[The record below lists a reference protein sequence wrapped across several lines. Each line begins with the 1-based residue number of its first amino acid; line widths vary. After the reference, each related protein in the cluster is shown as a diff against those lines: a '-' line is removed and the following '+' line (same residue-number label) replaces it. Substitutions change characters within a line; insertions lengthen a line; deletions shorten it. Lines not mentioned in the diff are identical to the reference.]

1 MFIAL
6 LVLTAIS
13 LLALIAGTAWWL
25 ASSGETRRRRGAE
38 VGVDI
43 MGGLDAGEG
52 AGGNL
57 LEQPVFKG
65 KAAAVEREASISYVE
80 VKRRL
85 RAGDRAAL
93 PPLLAMVGLFGFLV
107 FGAAGAVGWDGRQ
120 GNWGTDSGGRPGHH
134 GADRVGYFAGVS
146 GAPAIRSRRGAHHRK
161 AQDLGRLTARLF
173 ALAIAP
179 VCHGCS

>member
-13 LLALIAGTAWWL
+13 LLALSQARPGGSRQA
-25 ASSGETRRRRGAE
+25 ARRDDAAGAE

-107 FGAAGAVGWDGRQ
+107 FGALALWAGMEDKVIGGLIAVAVLVTMARIGWD
-120 GNWGTDSGGRPGHH
+120 
-134 GADRVGYFAGVS
+134 
-146 GAPAIRSRRGAHHRK
+146 ISRA
-161 AQDLGRLTARLF
+161 
-173 ALAIAP
+173 
-179 VCHGCS
+179 